1 MQENEAKL
9 RKQLAF
15 PSATWEREADKCKL
29 GDERL
34 MEYFDEETVRRLLQV
49 DDLIGAMRQ
58 VLAEFSAGKWQQ
70 PLRGV
75 LAQNG
80 GFFGVMPASGES
92 MGMKMVTFYP
102 GNTELPT
109 HMAVIALFDP
119 KTGEPL
125 ALMDGRYITEMR
137 TAAVSAVATDA
148 LARRDA
154 KVLTLLGAGVQASAH
169 LEVLRHVREFEE
181 VRIWNHHPEKA
192 KRFAAEHGIKAMEIE
207 EAVRGADVI
216 CTVTSSR
223 EPILKGEWL
232 KAGAHVN
239 AVGASRPDWR
249 ELDDRAMQNV
259 VIVDSYEGGRKE
271 AGDVILSGA
280 TPFAELGEILNG
292 TKRVEPGATTIF
304 KSLGMA
310 VEDVAAAKL
319 VYEAAK

>member
-1 MQENEAKL
+1 MQYL
-9 RKQLAF
+9 
-15 PSATWEREADKCKL
+15 
-29 GDERL
+29 
-34 MEYFDEETVRRLLQV
+34 DEEEVRRLLPTGE
-49 DDLIGAMRQ
+49 LIPAMRQ
-58 VLAEFSAGKWQQ
+58 ALAEFSAGKWQQ

-169 LEVLRHVREFEE
+169 LEVLRHVRQFEE
-181 VRIWNHHPEKA
+181 VRVWNHHREKA
-192 KRFAAEHGIKAMEIE
+192 EEFAAEHNIEAMEIE
-207 EAVRGADVI
+207 DAVRGADVV
-216 CTVTSSR
+216 VTATSAR

-232 KAGAHVN
+232 KKGAHVN

-249 ELDDRAMQNV
+249 ELDDDAMRNV
-259 VIVDSYEGGRKE
+259 VIVDSYEGARKE
-271 AGDVILSGA
+271 SGDVILSGA
-280 TPFAELGEILNG
+280 TPFAEPGEILNG
-292 TKRVEPGATTIF
+292 TKHVEPGRTTVF

-310 VEDVAAAKL
+310 VEDVATARL
-319 VYEAAK
+319 VYDASRSGDLKSPTN

>member
-1 MQENEAKL
+1 M
-9 RKQLAF
+9 
-15 PSATWEREADKCKL
+15 D
-29 GDERL
+29 
-34 MEYFDEETVRRLLQV
+34 YFDEDKVRQLLGI
-49 DDLIGAMRQ
+49 DALISAMRQ

-92 MGMKMVTFYP
+92 MGIKMVTFYP
-102 GNTELPT
+102 GNTDLPT

-148 LARRDA
+148 LAASDA
-154 KVLTLLGAGVQASAH
+154 KVLTLLGAGVQAGAH
-169 LEVLRHVREFEE
+169 LEVLRHVRPFEE
-181 VRIWNHHPEKA
+181 VRVWNHHREKA
-192 KRFAAEHGIKAMEIE
+192 EAFAAEHGIKAMEIE
-207 EAVRGADVI
+207 EAVRGAHVV
-216 CTVTSSR
+216 VTATSAR
-223 EPILKGEWL
+223 TPILKGEWL
-232 KAGAHVN
+232 NPGTHVN

-249 ELDDRAMQNV
+249 ELDDDAMKNV
-259 VIVDSYEGGRKE
+259 LIVDSYEGARKE
-271 AGDVILSGA
+271 SGDVILSGA

-292 TKRVEPGATTIF
+292 TKRIEPGVTTVF

-310 VEDVAAAKL
+310 VEDVAAARL
-319 VYEAAK
+319 VYEAEQASRSGGLKPPS

>member
-1 MQENEAKL
+1 
-9 RKQLAF
+9 
-15 PSATWEREADKCKL
+15 
-29 GDERL
+29 
-34 MEYFDEETVRRLLQV
+34 MEYFDEEKVRKLLQI
-49 DDLIGAMRQ
+49 DELIGAMRR

-92 MGMKMVTFYP
+92 MGIKMVTFYP
-102 GNTELPT
+102 GNKDLPT

-119 KTGEPL
+119 KTGAPL

-148 LARRDA
+148 LAPRDA
-154 KVLTLLGAGVQASAH
+154 KVLTLLGAGVQAAAH
-169 LEVLRHVREFEE
+169 LEMLRRVRQFDE
-181 VRIWNHHPEKA
+181 VRVWNHRPEKA
-192 KRFAAEHGIKAMEIE
+192 KEFAARHGAKAMEIE
-207 EAVRGADVI
+207 EAVRGADVV

-223 EPILKGEWL
+223 VPVLKGEWL
-232 KAGAHVN
+232 KPGAHVN

-249 ELDDRAMQNV
+249 ELDDDAMRNV
-259 VIVDSYEGGRKE
+259 VIVDSYEGARKE

-280 TPFAELGEILNG
+280 IPFAELGEILNG
-292 TKRVEPGATTIF
+292 TKRVEPGTTTVF

-310 VEDVAAAKL
+310 VEDVAAARL
-319 VYEAAK
+319 VYGGTGTVPSL

>member
-1 MQENEAKL
+1 
-9 RKQLAF
+9 
-15 PSATWEREADKCKL
+15 
-29 GDERL
+29 
-34 MEYFDEETVRRLLQV
+34 MEFFDEEKVRQLLRIE
-49 DDLIGAMRQ
+49 DLIGAMRQ

-75 LAQNG
+75 LGQHG
-80 GFFGVMPASGES
+80 GFFGVMPASGKA

-102 GNTELPT
+102 GNVELPT

-148 LARRDA
+148 LANSDA
-154 KVLTLLGAGVQASAH
+154 KVLAILGAGVQARAH
-169 LEVLRHVREFEE
+169 LEVLGHIRRFEE
-181 VRIWNHHPEKA
+181 VRVWNHHPEKA
-192 KRFAAEHGIKAMEIE
+192 ERFAKEHGIKAMGIE
-207 EAVRGADVI
+207 TAVRDADVVI
-216 CTVTSSR
+216 TTTSAR
-223 EPILKGEWL
+223 EAILKGAWL
-232 KAGAHVN
+232 KPGVHVN

-249 ELDDRAMQNV
+249 ELDDDTMRNV
-259 VIVDSYEGGRKE
+259 VIVDSYDGARNE
-271 AGDVILSGA
+271 AGDVILFGA

-292 TKRVEPGATTIF
+292 TKQVEPGVTTIF

-319 VYEAAK
+319 VYDASRSGDL